1 MAYRGILSPHSR
13 HKHGKHPGPLQRPH
27 HSARPRLH
35 PLHQPADGPLL
46 TPPQNRRT
54 ATDLLRADA
63 GRGHGQPHK
72 PGRLRPRHRL
82 HRHSPLVHLQRGR
95 HCHPIRPYRFR
106 PGHPGLNGPA
116 PYRIP
121 RATIDESEEL
131 KSQEKP
137 DDNRLRLVS
146 TGDDETTHRMSG
158 PKNPP
163 PQPQVSPS
171 SPTKTNLC
179 KIPSADEAV
188 LPDFADATVPPPAGW
203 ILQGQK
209 MLALNDSL
217 AIAEKSDCRLR
228 LAFGEH

>member
-1 MAYRGILSPHSR
+1 MAYRGILSHHSR

-63 GRGHGQPHK
+63 GRGHGQPHR

-106 PGHPGLNGPA
+106 PGHPGRNGPA

-137 DDNRLRLVS
+137 ADNRLRLVS
-146 TGDDETTHRMSG
+146 TGDDETTHLMSG

-179 KIPSADEAV
+179 KIPSAAG
-188 LPDFADATVPPPAGW
+188 ATWTEFCTASDTPVKFSHYP
-203 ILQGQK
+203 IL
-209 MLALNDSL
+209 MSANSL
-217 AIAEKSDCRLR
+217 LKTLDR
-228 LAFGEH
+228 